1 MDTKNQ
7 KLLLLRKFVK
17 LINDRKSDAAPTV
30 NGVIT
35 HPDVPY
41 MDSRLPYHT
50 LDVYAPGNHA
60 EKMPAVLYVHGGGWS
75 LSDKKH
81 FRHFCQTI
89 AANGYVVFNVNYR
102 LAPEYR
108 HPSQLLDLLS
118 AMEWVKSHACEY
130 NADSEK
136 TFMFGDSAG
145 AHLASL
151 AVCICTND
159 KLRAYYNVSAPF
171 PCKSLCGCVF
181 FCGTYDI
188 ESCVKTSFP
197 LIKDFVRALLGTRNI
212 GLYKDIDKL
221 SAIKNINAN
230 FPPCLIS
237 DCVKDALIG
246 ESRSF
251 IKALDRNQVRHK
263 DLLLET
269 VGKAAV
275 HEYQI
280 EYDQPVFDICM
291 NEVLIFLRDCRT
303 YSQTEVQVPE
313 PSYAS
318 RQR

>member
-1 MDTKNQ
+1 M
-7 KLLLLRKFVK
+7 L
-17 LINDRKSDAAPTV
+17 
-30 NGVIT
+30 
-35 HPDVPY
+35 
-41 MDSRLPYHT
+41 
-50 LDVYAPGNHA
+50 
-60 EKMPAVLYVHGGGWS
+60 
-75 LSDKKH
+75 
-81 FRHFCQTI
+81 FR
-89 AANGYVVFNVNYR
+89 
-102 LAPEYR
+102 
-108 HPSQLLDLLS
+108 S
-118 AMEWVKSHACEY
+118 
-130 NADSEK
+130 
-136 TFMFGDSAG
+136 
-145 AHLASL
+145 
-151 AVCICTND
+151 
-159 KLRAYYNVSAPF
+159 
-171 PCKSLCGCVF
+171 GCVF

-318 RQR
+318 RQL